1 MNDVDEL
8 LRRDGE
14 QWRATA
20 TGLPRV
26 DWAAL
31 PGRRRTVASSW
42 WMVAAAGATAAV
54 VVVLAIVLPSLV
66 GGRSARP
73 LPPLTHRPS
82 PSPVRPPLA
91 GPSSFIA
98 LNDHGMVTQ
107 VDASTGETRGMS
119 ATIEG
124 RAATSLTVTDEGNL
138 GYATFSRPRCQV
150 SVVRFR
156 WTSASTAEDTD
167 AGTVAGAKAEAAA
180 VSPDGHLL
188 ALAVAPCG
196 KTSGKGSVSVDDLV
210 VVNLDTHQQRRW
222 TGYPDVSFLSSLQWA
237 PDNTTLSY
245 VVNPCCG
252 GGTDAPRL
260 LDTSAP
266 GTSYVKPAPL
276 PVDVS
281 ELGSGLVFWYGGR
294 LAVVQGTEI
303 HALSKTGVAGAVL
316 ARGLPAD
323 VVSVETDTTGR
334 HLLLDTF
341 QHRLFR
347 YDDGTLTPMPGNWV
361 DAGW

>member
-20 TGLPRV
+20 TALPRV

-54 VVVLAIVLPSLV
+54 VVVLAIVLPSMV

-82 PSPVRPPLA
+82 PSPARPPLA

-119 ATIEG
+119 VSIEG
-124 RAATSLTVTDEGNL
+124 RAATSLAVTDEGNV
-138 GYATFSRPRCQV
+138 GYATFSRPSCQV

-156 WTSASTAEDTD
+156 WTSTSTAENTD

-196 KTSGKGSVSVDDLV
+196 KNTSIDDLV

-222 TGYPDVSFLSSLQWA
+222 AGYPDVSSLSALQWG
-237 PDNTTLSY
+237 PDNQTLAY
-245 VVNPCCG
+245 VVAPCCG
-252 GGTDAPRL
+252 GGSEGPRL
-260 LDTSAP
+260 LDTAAS
-266 GTSYVKPAPL
+266 GSSYVKPTAL
-276 PVDVS
+276 PVDETVGNGAV
-281 ELGSGLVFWYGGR
+281 LWYGGQ
-294 LAVVQGTEI
+294 LAVVIGTEI
-303 HALSKTGVAGAVL
+303 RAMSTAGHVGAVL
-316 ARGLPAD
+316 ASGLPAD
-323 VVSVETDTTGR
+323 VATVDTDTPGR
-334 HLLLDTF
+334 HLLLTTSQD
-341 QHRLFR
+341 RLYR
-347 YDDGTLTPMPGNWV
+347 WDAGVLTPLPSGWT